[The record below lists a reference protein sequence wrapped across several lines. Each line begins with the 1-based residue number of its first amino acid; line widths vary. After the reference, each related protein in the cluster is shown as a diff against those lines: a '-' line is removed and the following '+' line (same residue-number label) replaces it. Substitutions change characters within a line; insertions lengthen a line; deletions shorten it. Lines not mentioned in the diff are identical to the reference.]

1 MKCTMKWTKNWLC
14 LAASLLA
21 MGTFA
26 LAAGPD
32 DPATMSQ
39 DANQWV
45 MPLGRLPRH
54 PPQQVESDH
63 SPTTPQN

>member
-1 MKCTMKWTKNWLC
+1 MHHEVDENWLC

-39 DANQWV
+39 DPNQWV
-45 MPLGRLPRH
+45 IATGQLSARSGTA
-54 PPQQVESDH
+54 S
-63 SPTTPQN
+63 